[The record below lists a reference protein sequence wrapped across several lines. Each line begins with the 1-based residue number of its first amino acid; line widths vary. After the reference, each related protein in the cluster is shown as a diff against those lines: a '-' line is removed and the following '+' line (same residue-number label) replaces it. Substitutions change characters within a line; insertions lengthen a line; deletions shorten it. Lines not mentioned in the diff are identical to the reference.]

1 MGSRVRSKILAQ
13 LERATHLLISY
24 GPYSTAATFRQYQAG
39 LDQLGD
45 VRAFLEVIDRHR
57 PLVLDTLAE
66 DSFERER
73 SEADV
78 GEFPELDDLIER
90 YSGRVKP

>member
-1 MGSRVRSKILAQ
+1 M
-13 LERATHLLISY
+13 HMLISY
-24 GPYSTAATFRQYQAG
+24 GPFSTAPTFRQYQEG

-45 VRAFLEVIDRHR
+45 VRAFLDVIDKYR

-73 SEADV
+73 SEADP
-78 GEFPELDDLIER
+78 GEFPELIELIDR
-90 YSGRVKP
+90 YTGPVRL

>member
-1 MGSRVRSKILAQ
+1 MGRQRSKILAQ
-13 LERATHLLISY
+13 LERSMHLLISY
-24 GPYSTAATFRQYQAG
+24 GPFSTAATFRQYQEG

-57 PLVLDTLAE
+57 PLVLDSLAE

-73 SEADV
+73 SEEEP
-78 GEFPELDDLIER
+78 GEFPELVDLIER
-90 YSGRVKP
+90 YTGPVRL